1 MGLAARLRQR
11 LTDDGDRER
20 GARHH
25 AEHRVRQRADPL
37 GMQVLAEQGGEVV
50 MNEFKPLRRRPH
62 GPAIS
67 EIDSLTNHVAKPP
80 QQN

>member
-1 MGLAARLRQR
+1 
-11 LTDDGDRER
+11 
-20 GARHH
+20 
-25 AEHRVRQRADPL
+25 
-37 GMQVLAEQGGEVV
+37 MQVLAEQGGEVV